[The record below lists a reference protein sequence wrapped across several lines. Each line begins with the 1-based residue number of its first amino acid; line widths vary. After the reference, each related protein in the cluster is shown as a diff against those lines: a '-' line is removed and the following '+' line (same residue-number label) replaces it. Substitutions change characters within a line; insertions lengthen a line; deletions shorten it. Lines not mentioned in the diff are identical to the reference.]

1 MDVGLR
7 HLRYFLA
14 VADELHFGRAAER
27 VRVAQPAVSQ
37 QIQRLEQAIGTRLF
51 ERNRREVRLTPAGE
65 TLRVYAQRA
74 VDDVELG
81 IRAAQRAAA
90 GEIGHLTV
98 GFLETAASTIV
109 PQAVRRFQAAHPD
122 VELTLRELGVG
133 AQIDGL
139 ESSRLDVG
147 FLRPPVE
154 SGGLVFEKLI
164 DEDLVAAVPSGHPLA
179 GRDSVVAR
187 TIAGE
192 PLVLL
197 AREVVP
203 GLYDQVLAFSQEAAG
218 AGNIAQE
225 ATSIQAVLGLVAAG
239 LGIAVLPA
247 SVRSLSRV
255 GVDFVAIRSR
265 HRSPLYIAR
274 RRGDERAL
282 VARFI
287 AAARAAAEASG

>member
-1 MDVGLR
+1 MDVELR

-65 TLRVYAQRA
+65 TLRAYAQRA

-81 IRAAQRAAA
+81 VRAAQRAAA
-90 GEIGHLTV
+90 GEIGHLTI

-139 ESSRLDVG
+139 ESGRLDVG
-147 FLRPPVE
+147 FLRPPIG
-154 SGGLVFEKLI
+154 SAGLVFEKLV
-164 DEDLVAAVPSGHPLA
+164 DEELVAAVPSGHPLA
-179 GRDSVVAR
+179 GRESVVAR

-192 PLVLL
+192 PLVML

-203 GLYDQVLAFSQEAAG
+203 SLYDQVLALNQEAEG

-239 LGIAVLPA
+239 LGLAVLPA
-247 SVRSLSRV
+247 SVRSLSRA

-265 HRSPLYIAR
+265 HRSPLFIAH
-274 RRGDERAL
+274 RRGDDSAL
-282 VARFI
+282 VVRFA
-287 AAARAAAEASG
+287 AAARETAEAS